1 MFWRMK
7 LNQRTHLG
15 QVRVLRRAAEDVLKI
30 FGKEASLKFIN
41 HGENTTFKANGEG
54 THLVRIHRP
63 GYQTEA
69 NILSEL
75 MWLEALNQAGIHAP
89 EPIWTQDG
97 KRLATVDVPGDG
109 PRHAAM
115 FKWVEGAMMG
125 TRVSEERLKAMG
137 RTIAT
142 LHTHAESF
150 VAPASFVR
158 KKLDGEGLFG
168 GMMGG
173 GLHQVSA
180 KDRSLFEEVE
190 NRLYEVFKGLGEG
203 PDVFGLIHA
212 DLHYGN
218 LVFSSRGSRVPEAIP
233 IDFDDAAFGYF
244 AYDLAVMLSPLA
256 RKFPN
261 MNTRKMILDGYT
273 EIRKLTGII
282 EETIDDFVVARML
295 TITYWVLSRTDNP
308 VFVARAPE
316 QMERARAVFSDYL
329 K

>member
-1 MFWRMK
+1 
-7 LNQRTHLG
+7 
-15 QVRVLRRAAEDVLKI
+15 
-30 FGKEASLKFIN
+30 
-41 HGENTTFKANGEG
+41 
-54 THLVRIHRP
+54 
-63 GYQTEA
+63 
-69 NILSEL
+69 
-75 MWLEALNQAGIHAP
+75 
-89 EPIWTQDG
+89 
-97 KRLATVDVPGDG
+97 
-109 PRHAAM
+109 
-115 FKWVEGAMMG
+115 MMG

-158 KKLDGEGLFG
+158 KKLNGEGLFG

-180 KDRSLFEEVE
+180 RDKSLFGEVE
-190 NRLYEVFKGLGEG
+190 NRLYDVFKGIGEG

-218 LVFSSRGSRVPEAIP
+218 LVFSSQGSRVPGAIP
-233 IDFDDAAFGYF
+233 IDFDDSAFGYF

-261 MNTRKMILDGYT
+261 MNTRKMILDGYA
-273 EIRKLTGII
+273 EIRKLPEII